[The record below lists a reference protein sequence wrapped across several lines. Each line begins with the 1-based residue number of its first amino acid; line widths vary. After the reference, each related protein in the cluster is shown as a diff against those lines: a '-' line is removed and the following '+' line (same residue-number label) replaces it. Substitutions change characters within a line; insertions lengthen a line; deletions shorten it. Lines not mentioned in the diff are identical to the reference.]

1 MSQTIATVIGSGTIS
16 IALYFLYRVIV
27 CPKPGNIKTPL
38 NKH

>member
-1 MSQTIATVIGSGTIS
+1 MSQTIATIIGSGT
-16 IALYFLYRVIV
+16 LGLFLYLLYRLIV